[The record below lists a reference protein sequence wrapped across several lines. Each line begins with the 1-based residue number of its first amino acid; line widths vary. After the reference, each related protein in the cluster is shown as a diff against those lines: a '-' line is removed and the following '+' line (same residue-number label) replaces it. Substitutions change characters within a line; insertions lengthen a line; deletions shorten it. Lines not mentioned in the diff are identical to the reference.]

1 MSHEDMVRRRSRR
14 EGTDRRVAS
23 AAVATAGLLIWCA
36 VAVLPG
42 KAAGA
47 TRKIQPHHLIP
58 TVSNQEDVKT
68 SFVVASR
75 DPVYP
80 VSFYFPLKLPGGAI
94 ITGLRYKHAGLSN
107 PAKTKV
113 SIMRV
118 RAAAAEP
125 LQTIIS
131 GSSTSYS
138 PTVFFETVRG
148 QFLPGMTRRITPG
161 WKYYLL
167 VSCGKPFSG
176 VGTVFVAYR

>member
-1 MSHEDMVRRRSRR
+1 M
-14 EGTDRRVAS
+14 
-23 AAVATAGLLIWCA
+23 WCA

-47 TRKIQPHHLIP
+47 TRKIQPHRLIP
-58 TVSNQEDVKT
+58 AVSNQKDLKT
-68 SFVVASR
+68 FMAVVSR

-80 VSFYFPLKLPGGAI
+80 VSFYFPLKLPGGAV
-94 ITGLRYKHAGLSN
+94 ITGLRYKHAGLLN

-125 LQTIIS
+125 LQRIIS

-138 PTVFFETVRG
+138 PTLVFETVRG
-148 QFLPGMTRRITPG
+148 QFLPGMTRRIIRG

-167 VSCGKPFSG
+167 VGCETPLSA
-176 VGTVFVAYR
+176 VGTVFVNYR